1 MKKYLRKSVKLLI
14 ALGISI
20 VFILGFN
27 NKNSTAASNTD
38 IRPGYDGQWYYYND
52 GNIDMS
58 YTGLASNEYGWFYVS
73 NGALDWSYT
82 GLASNE
88 YGWFYVNGGVLD
100 WSYTGLASNEYGWF
114 YINGGVL
121 DWGYT
126 GLAYNEYGWFYVNNG
141 AIDWSYTGL
150 AYNDNGWFYVSN
162 GAIDWSYTGI
172 ASNDNGQWYI
182 EGGQINWGYTGQISF
197 NGRLYDVSGGKATL
211 HIDESHQH
219 AYRDVV
225 VAPTCTLK
233 GYTEHICD
241 GCGDSYKDSYT
252 KELGHDYKS
261 EITKSPTCTENGVR
275 TYTCNR
281 CNDSYIE
288 PVLKTAH
295 RYEDTVVEPTCTSNG
310 YTKHV
315 CPICG
320 DSYTDNEKA
329 ALGHSYTSEV
339 NLEPT
344 CTQNGEKIYTCSR
357 CHNSYT
363 ETIAATGHKY
373 VDTVVAP
380 TCTSKGYTEHVCSI
394 CGESYTD
401 NSKDYLPHSITSEV
415 IIEPTCTLE
424 GWETNTCSVCGYTYN
439 EKLPKLEHNYVVDH
453 VLEPSCEYKGYTV
466 YKCTMCTKGYT
477 DDYIEPT
484 GHSYETTDVRE
495 ATCTKEGYIK
505 HKCSKCGKYEYEY
518 TPKAE
523 HKYTDKVVP
532 PSSKEKGYTLHTCTV
547 CGDTYKDN
555 YTEDY
560 DPHRKVYGDEY
571 DARAIY
577 VEPGDRVVFDLS
589 REYKGYSVGS
599 EYGYKQLEA
608 GQEIEITKDYEYKNL
623 QFRASTGSYDSY
635 YCKIFVG
642 NIDKESGFFYFEN
655 QDEPGTATI
664 YNYVGDDAEQITS
677 LAVPAQ
683 VAGLK
688 VTSVHSTFDTCT
700 SLEELIYS
708 EGITDVVF
716 ETNNISNFAVPTELQ
731 NPSKRIVI
739 PSTVTSGKISS
750 GHSFMNSSRKTREIV
765 FNGTPNIPDGFCSGM
780 ENLKKVTLLPGVQTI
795 GESAFAGTGIEEF
808 SLPESVTSIG
818 NYAFAN
824 CDNLT
829 EVVIPETVTSIGES
843 VFADCENVEKVV
855 WSDKLTEIPKN
866 TFKNCVSLKDIDF
879 GNVQSIGTSAFDTCT
894 SLTSVNIPDSVTN
907 IGDHAFSGCS
917 SLVIDKLPTNVTV
930 YDDGVFNECKAFTL
944 SEIPEGVTKIWS
956 GAFAGCEF
964 PDSITLPV
972 SIEVARG
979 LNGCKK
985 LILKE
990 GVTKLDSQIKY
1001 CSEVEEVIL
1010 PETLTEIGNRVF
1022 EGCDSLKSI
1031 TIPKSLELCP
1041 GALSVWGPAFEGSSI
1056 ETVTFEEGT
1065 EKIHNALFY
1074 NCGSLKTVNIPD
1086 TVKTIGQYAFMY
1098 CENLESVNIPEGVTT
1113 LETSCF
1119 AYCGNLK
1126 SITIPSTIDDVGG
1139 AIKGSPFEYCGIET
1153 VEFTGNRTTIPQ
1165 SIFYES
1171 NNLKHVIF
1179 PENLKEIGNTAFYGC
1194 DSLETV
1200 TFPEGLER
1208 IGDGAFAY
1216 CPNLTEVTI
1225 PNSVT
1230 YWGSESAS
1238 GFGNAFEYSGL
1249 KTVHLNEGR
1258 TEIPSYAFIHCENLT
1273 DINIPSTVE
1282 KIGDY
1287 AFDYCNSL
1295 ESIVLPEGLTS
1306 LGMAAFANTGSL
1318 RSIVLPKSLTNY
1330 GWVVGGGPFEYSGLS
1345 EVTLEDGTTDIAEGL
1360 FTFCK
1365 NLSTINIPSSVTTI
1379 NNYAFY
1385 GCESLTSFTI
1395 PANVTTLG
1403 AQVFYGSGV
1412 TEMFI
1417 PKTLITAGNNSMSAF
1432 EGSNIAKI
1440 TLEEGITTIST
1451 AEFTLCKKLAEVN
1464 LPSTLKTIENS
1475 AFQGCDALV
1484 SITIPYGVTSIEGY
1498 AFADCAALEKVVVP
1512 SSVTS
1517 IATLGSGQHIFAH
1530 IQTSGDKYP
1539 TMYVKE
1545 GSYAQTYAKDNNI
1558 NYVVADVQ

>member
-58 YTGLASNEYGWFYVS
+58 YTGLASNEYGWFYIRNGVIDWSYTGLASNEYGWFYVNGGALDWSYTGLAGNEYGWFYVS

-82 GLASNE
+82 GLANNE

-114 YINGGVL
+114 YINGGALDWGYTGLAYNEYGWFYVSNGAL

-197 NGRLYDVSGGKATL
+197 DGRLYDVSGGKATL
-211 HIDESHQH
+211 HIDEAHQH
-219 AYRDVV
+219 VYSDVV

-295 RYEDTVVEPTCTSNG
+295 RYEDTVVEPTCTSDG

-315 CPICG
+315 CSICG

-339 NLEPT
+339 RLEPT

-401 NSKDYLPHSITSEV
+401 NSKDYLPHSITLEV
-415 IIEPTCTLE
+415 FKEPTCTEE

-439 EKLPKLEHNYVVDH
+439 EKLPKLEHNYVVDS

-547 CGDTYKDN
+547 CRYSYKDN

-599 EYGYKQLEA
+599 EYGYKELEA

-623 QFRASTGSYDSY
+623 QFKASTGSYDSY

-708 EGITDVVF
+708 EGITDVLF

-750 GHSFMNSSRKTREIV
+750 GHSFMDSSRKTREIV

-829 EVVIPETVTSIGES
+829 EVIIPERVNNIGEGAFS
-843 VFADCENVEKVV
+843 DCENVEKVV

-866 TFKNCVSLKDIDF
+866 TFKNCVSLKDINF
-879 GNVQSIGTSAFDTCT
+879 GNVHSIGTSAFDTCT

-944 SEIPEGVTKIWS
+944 SE
-956 GAFAGCEF
+956 FQ
-964 PDSITLPV
+964 
-972 SIEVARG
+972 
-979 LNGCKK
+979 
-985 LILKE
+985 KE
-990 GVTKLDSQIKY
+990 LQRY
-1001 CSEVEEVIL
+1001 
-1010 PETLTEIGNRVF
+1010 
-1022 EGCDSLKSI
+1022 
-1031 TIPKSLELCP
+1031 
-1041 GALSVWGPAFEGSSI
+1041 
-1056 ETVTFEEGT
+1056 
-1065 EKIHNALFY
+1065 
-1074 NCGSLKTVNIPD
+1074 
-1086 TVKTIGQYAFMY
+1086 
-1098 CENLESVNIPEGVTT
+1098 
-1113 LETSCF
+1113 
-1119 AYCGNLK
+1119 
-1126 SITIPSTIDDVGG
+1126 
-1139 AIKGSPFEYCGIET
+1139 
-1153 VEFTGNRTTIPQ
+1153 
-1165 SIFYES
+1165 
-1171 NNLKHVIF
+1171 
-1179 PENLKEIGNTAFYGC
+1179 
-1194 DSLETV
+1194 
-1200 TFPEGLER
+1200 GLEHLQDVNSR
-1208 IGDGAFAY
+1208 IQSHF
-1216 CPNLTEVTI
+1216 LSQLRLQEV
-1225 PNSVT
+1225 
-1230 YWGSESAS
+1230 
-1238 GFGNAFEYSGL
+1238 L
-1249 KTVHLNEGR
+1249 
-1258 TEIPSYAFIHCENLT
+1258 
-1273 DINIPSTVE
+1273 
-1282 KIGDY
+1282 
-1287 AFDYCNSL
+1287 
-1295 ESIVLPEGLTS
+1295 
-1306 LGMAAFANTGSL
+1306 MAVRN
-1318 RSIVLPKSLTNY
+1318 
-1330 GWVVGGGPFEYSGLS
+1330 
-1345 EVTLEDGTTDIAEGL
+1345 
-1360 FTFCK
+1360 
-1365 NLSTINIPSSVTTI
+1365 
-1379 NNYAFY
+1379 
-1385 GCESLTSFTI
+1385 
-1395 PANVTTLG
+1395 
-1403 AQVFYGSGV
+1403 
-1412 TEMFI
+1412 
-1417 PKTLITAGNNSMSAF
+1417 
-1432 EGSNIAKI
+1432 
-1440 TLEEGITTIST
+1440 
-1451 AEFTLCKKLAEVN
+1451 
-1464 LPSTLKTIENS
+1464 
-1475 AFQGCDALV
+1475 
-1484 SITIPYGVTSIEGY
+1484 
-1498 AFADCAALEKVVVP
+1498 
-1512 SSVTS
+1512 
-1517 IATLGSGQHIFAH
+1517 
-1530 IQTSGDKYP
+1530 
-1539 TMYVKE
+1539 
-1545 GSYAQTYAKDNNI
+1545 
-1558 NYVVADVQ
+1558 

>member
-14 ALGISI
+14 ALGVSI
-20 VFILGFN
+20 VFILGFR

-58 YTGLASNEYGWFYVS
+58 YTGLASNEYGWFYIRNGVIDWSYTGLASNEYGWFYVNGGALDWSYTGLASNEYGWFYVS

-82 GLASNE
+82 GLAGNE

-100 WSYTGLASNEYGWF
+100 WSYTGLASNEY
-114 YINGGVL
+114 
-121 DWGYT
+121 
-126 GLAYNEYGWFYVNNG
+126 
-141 AIDWSYTGL
+141 
-150 AYNDNGWFYVSN
+150 
-162 GAIDWSYTGI
+162 
-172 ASNDNGQWYI
+172 GQWYI

-275 TYTCNR
+275 TYTCSR

-288 PVLKTAH
+288 PVLKKAH
-295 RYEDTVVEPTCTSNG
+295 MYEDTVVEPTCTSNG

-320 DSYTDNEKA
+320 DSYTDNEKT

-339 NLEPT
+339 RLEPT

-439 EKLPKLEHNYVVDH
+439 EKLPKLEHNYVVDS

-555 YTEDY
+555 YTEGY

-571 DARAIY
+571 AARAIY

-623 QFRASTGSYDSY
+623 QFCASTGSYDSY

-677 LAVPAQ
+677 LTVPAQ

-688 VTSVHSTFDTCT
+688 VTNVHSTFDTCT

-750 GHSFMNSSRKTREIV
+750 GHSFMDSSRKTREIV
-765 FNGTPNIPDGFCSGM
+765 FNGTPNIPDGFCGGRM

-795 GESAFAGTGIEEF
+795 GKSAFAGTGIEEI

-824 CDNLT
+824 CDNLP
-829 EVVIPETVTSIGES
+829 EVVIPETVTNIGEGAFS
-843 VFADCENVEKVV
+843 DCENVEKVV
-855 WSDKLTEIPKN
+855 WSDKLTEIPKY
-866 TFKNCVSLKDIDF
+866 TFKNCVSLKDINF

-944 SEIPEGVTKIWS
+944 SEIPEGVTHIWS

-964 PDSITLPV
+964 PNSITLPV
-972 SIEVARG
+972 SIKVARG

-1022 EGCDSLKSI
+1022 EGCDLLKSV

-1041 GALSVWGPAFEGSSI
+1041 GALSGGGPAFEFSSI

-1086 TVKTIGQYAFMY
+1086 TVKTIGQYAFY
-1098 CENLESVNIPEGVTT
+1098 WCGNLESVNIPEGVTT

-1238 GFGNAFEYSGL
+1238 GLGNAFEYSGL

>member
-58 YTGLASNEYGWFYVS
+58 YTGLASNEYGWFYIR
-73 NGALDWSYT
+73 N
-82 GLASNE
+82 
-88 YGWFYVNGGVLD
+88 GVLD

-114 YINGGVL
+114 YINGGALDWGYTGLAYNEYGWFYVSNGAL

-197 NGRLYDVSGGKATL
+197 DGRLYDVSGGKATL
-211 HIDESHQH
+211 HIDEAHQH
-219 AYRDVV
+219 VYRDVV

-295 RYEDTVVEPTCTSNG
+295 RYEDTVVEPTCTSAG

-329 ALGHSYTSEV
+329 ALGH
-339 NLEPT
+339 
-344 CTQNGEKIYTCSR
+344 
-357 CHNSYT
+357 
-363 ETIAATGHKY
+363 KY
-373 VDTVVAP
+373 VDTVVES
-380 TCTSKGYTEHVCSI
+380 TCTSKGYTNHVCSV
-394 CGESYTD
+394 CGDSYTD
-401 NSKDYLPHSITSEV
+401 NYKECLPHSITSEV

-439 EKLPKLEHNYVVDH
+439 EELPKLEHNYVVDH

-505 HKCSKCGKYEYEY
+505 YKCSKCGKYEYEY

-599 EYGYKQLEA
+599 EYGYKELEA

-623 QFRASTGSYDSY
+623 QFCASTGSYDSY

-677 LAVPAQ
+677 LAVPAK

-716 ETNNISNFAVPTELQ
+716 ETNNISEFMVSTEIQ

-750 GHSFMNSSRKTREIV
+750 GHSFMDSSRKTREIV
-765 FNGTPNIPDGFCSGM
+765 FNGTPNIPDGFCGGM
-780 ENLKKVTLLPGVQTI
+780 ENLKKVTLLPGVPTI
-795 GESAFAGTGIEEF
+795 GKSAFAGTGIEEF

-824 CDNLT
+824 CDNLP
-829 EVVIPETVTSIGES
+829 EVVIPETVTNIGEGAFS
-843 VFADCENVEKVV
+843 DCENVEKVV
-855 WSDKLTEIPKN
+855 WSDKLTEIP
-866 TFKNCVSLKDIDF
+866 
-879 GNVQSIGTSAFDTCT
+879 
-894 SLTSVNIPDSVTN
+894 
-907 IGDHAFSGCS
+907 
-917 SLVIDKLPTNVTV
+917 
-930 YDDGVFNECKAFTL
+930 
-944 SEIPEGVTKIWS
+944 
-956 GAFAGCEF
+956 
-964 PDSITLPV
+964 
-972 SIEVARG
+972 
-979 LNGCKK
+979 
-985 LILKE
+985 
-990 GVTKLDSQIKY
+990 
-1001 CSEVEEVIL
+1001 
-1010 PETLTEIGNRVF
+1010 
-1022 EGCDSLKSI
+1022 
-1031 TIPKSLELCP
+1031 
-1041 GALSVWGPAFEGSSI
+1041 
-1056 ETVTFEEGT
+1056 
-1065 EKIHNALFY
+1065 
-1074 NCGSLKTVNIPD
+1074 
-1086 TVKTIGQYAFMY
+1086 
-1098 CENLESVNIPEGVTT
+1098 
-1113 LETSCF
+1113 
-1119 AYCGNLK
+1119 
-1126 SITIPSTIDDVGG
+1126 
-1139 AIKGSPFEYCGIET
+1139 
-1153 VEFTGNRTTIPQ
+1153 
-1165 SIFYES
+1165 
-1171 NNLKHVIF
+1171 
-1179 PENLKEIGNTAFYGC
+1179 
-1194 DSLETV
+1194 
-1200 TFPEGLER
+1200 
-1208 IGDGAFAY
+1208 
-1216 CPNLTEVTI
+1216 
-1225 PNSVT
+1225 
-1230 YWGSESAS
+1230 
-1238 GFGNAFEYSGL
+1238 
-1249 KTVHLNEGR
+1249 
-1258 TEIPSYAFIHCENLT
+1258 
-1273 DINIPSTVE
+1273 
-1282 KIGDY
+1282 
-1287 AFDYCNSL
+1287 
-1295 ESIVLPEGLTS
+1295 
-1306 LGMAAFANTGSL
+1306 
-1318 RSIVLPKSLTNY
+1318 
-1330 GWVVGGGPFEYSGLS
+1330 
-1345 EVTLEDGTTDIAEGL
+1345 
-1360 FTFCK
+1360 
-1365 NLSTINIPSSVTTI
+1365 
-1379 NNYAFY
+1379 
-1385 GCESLTSFTI
+1385 I

-1403 AQVFYGSGV
+1403 AQVFYDSGV

-1417 PKTLITAGNNSMSAF
+1417 PKTLITAGNNTMSAF

-1451 AEFTLCKKLAEVN
+1451 AEFTLCKKLTEVN

-1517 IATLGSGQHIFAH
+1517 IAALGSGQHIFAH
-1530 IQTSGDKYP
+1530 IQTAGDKYP